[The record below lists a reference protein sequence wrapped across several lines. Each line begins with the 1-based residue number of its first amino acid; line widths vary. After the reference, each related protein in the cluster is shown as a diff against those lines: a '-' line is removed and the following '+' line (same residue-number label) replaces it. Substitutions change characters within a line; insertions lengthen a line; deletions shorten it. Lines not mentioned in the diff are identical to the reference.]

1 MRALL
6 ALAALALPAHA
17 EVVVLSEAPAAEA
30 ERGIADLVTAI
41 KAHDARAIEKLLAPS
56 MANAGVWFPDAACTK
71 QFQAPGTLGAKEL
84 KQLAKC
90 LARLTPQMSTRR
102 SSARDGAV
110 LTYAPGFE
118 VELAFRAGRVR
129 WIGTSQQAA
138 RGAIVPMLTA
148 QAFEALRTGGST
160 LIDDKLRGA
169 LPATTPTSVWIETC
183 LDVRGVVSR
192 AAYHGAA
199 STTIGEAFLA
209 ATKDWT
215 FKPFEHAGRTMAVCS
230 LSLVTYPAAQAP
242 TTETLPPSAALP
254 YAKAPENLEMASTT
268 VPEGPPPKT
277 VPVSRL
283 EKLRLAGSA
292 YIDPDPETR
301 ADMVAAGKLSVTA
314 RIRYCIDTSG
324 DVSKITMVKRSG
336 FKAYDHK
343 LVLAIG
349 RWRFRPYMV
358 NNVVVDICAVAT
370 FMVTP
375 DPTMANP

>member
-1 MRALL
+1 MRALF

-90 LARLTPQMSTRR
+90 LAKLTPQMSTRK

-110 LTYAPGFE
+110 LTYEPGFE
-118 VELAFRAGRVR
+118 VELAFRDGRVR

-138 RGAIVPMLTA
+138 RGAVVPMLTA
-148 QAFEALRTGGST
+148 QAFETLRTGGST
-160 LIDDKLRGA
+160 LIDDKLRGTVSV
-169 LPATTPTSVWIETC
+169 TTPTSVWIETC
-183 LDVRGVVSR
+183 LDARGSVSK

-215 FKPFEHAGRTMAVCS
+215 FKPFEHAGRAMAVCS

-242 TTETLPPSAALP
+242 TTETLPPSAVLP
-254 YAKAPENLEMASTT
+254 YAKAPENLEMANTAEPPPRT
-268 VPEGPPPKT
+268 VPT
-277 VPVSRL
+277 SRL

-301 ADMVAAGKLSVTA
+301 ADMVAAGKLAVTA

-358 NNVVVDICAVAT
+358 NNVIIDICAVAT